1 MLLRAVTKRAGAVQA
16 GCSHHVNVNVVVLKA
31 SLEAQLGKN
40 LSFSYYLLQHHQW
53 DKCHNVLSRL

>member
-1 MLLRAVTKRAGAVQA
+1 MLLQAVTKRAGAVQA

-31 SLEAQLGKN
+31 SLEAQLEKN
-40 LSFSYYLLQHHQW
+40 LIFPDYLLQHHQW